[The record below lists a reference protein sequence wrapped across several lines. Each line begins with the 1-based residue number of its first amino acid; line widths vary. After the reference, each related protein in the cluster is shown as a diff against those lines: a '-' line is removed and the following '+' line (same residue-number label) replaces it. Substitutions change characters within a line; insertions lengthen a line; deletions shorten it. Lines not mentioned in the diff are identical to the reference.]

1 MKDDNWDLI
10 NGPIAHEIEVLNYSN
25 QINNIECIVKL
36 LTHQGKEQATDVF
49 PSEMA
54 LKELHRTGT
63 IFLLQHPG
71 YYRDVEVHVG
81 NEKVIVHQP
90 PPCSKIQMHITD
102 FFETLGK
109 LWPNSTPLELASYAL
124 WRINWIHPFKNGN
137 GRCARAF
144 AYTCLCLKYGFM
156 LPGNRTIIDLIMV
169 NKITFQ
175 NCLKEA
181 DTAYESNGEINISSM
196 IKFLEELL
204 ILQLKSSVETEKY
217 EEA

>member
-1 MKDDNWDLI
+1 
-10 NGPIAHEIEVLNYSN
+10 
-25 QINNIECIVKL
+25 
-36 LTHQGKEQATDVF
+36 
-49 PSEMA
+49 
-54 LKELHRTGT
+54 
-63 IFLLQHPG
+63 
-71 YYRDVEVHVG
+71 
-81 NEKVIVHQP
+81 
-90 PPCSKIQMHITD
+90 
-102 FFETLGK
+102 
-109 LWPNSTPLELASYAL
+109 
-124 WRINWIHPFKNGN
+124 
-137 GRCARAF
+137 
-144 AYTCLCLKYGFM
+144 M